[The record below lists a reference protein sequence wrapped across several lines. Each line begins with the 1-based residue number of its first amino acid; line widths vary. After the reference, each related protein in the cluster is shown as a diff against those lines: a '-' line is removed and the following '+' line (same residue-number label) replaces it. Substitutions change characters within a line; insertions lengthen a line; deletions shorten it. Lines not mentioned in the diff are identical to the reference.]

1 MEYTLIITCNAIKKQ
16 DSHFRCKVATQ
27 FLNVLSEIK
36 LVPHFY
42 WCQVNCC
49 RGGSRTAET
58 LNMEHFV
65 IIVNYYHK
73 ELHLAV
79 ILDPPISN
87 ILPPSSPWTSIFKR
101 TPPPSPN
108 ANQSIKRKHNP
119 RMTIYVI
126 RSFLQVG
133 FPFLVSIN

>member
-1 MEYTLIITCNAIKKQ
+1 MRLKKQ
-16 DSHFRCKVATQ
+16 GSHFRCKVATQ

-79 ILDPPISN
+79 VLDPPISS
-87 ILPPSSPWTSIFKR
+87 ILPPPSPWTSIFKR
-101 TPPPSPN
+101 TPPPSLN
-108 ANQSIKRKHNP
+108 DNQSIKRKHNP
-119 RMTIYVI
+119 RMTIIFYQVLPQV
-126 RSFLQVG
+126 SFRFQYQIIIFV
-133 FPFLVSIN
+133 